1 MKANFSPMNK
11 ILIDSHILLWIFEN
25 PEKLKPS
32 DIQILKSSETNVFI
46 SIASLWELYIRA
58 SQGKLELPNNF
69 FEEIEQNLI
78 SILSIRKKHLTTL
91 LDLPHFHKDPFDR
104 LIISQAIA
112 DNIPIIT
119 HNQIFSEYPVHLL

>member
-1 MKANFSPMNK
+1 MNK

-25 PEKLKPS
+25 PEKLRAN
-32 DIQILKSSETNVFI
+32 DIQLLKDSETNVFI
-46 SIASLWELYIRA
+46 SIASLWELHIKTR
-58 SQGKLELPNNF
+58 QGKLELPNDF

-78 SILSIRKKHLTTL
+78 SILPIRKEHLKAL
-91 LDLPHFHKDPFDR
+91 LNLPHFHKDPFDR

-119 HNQIFSEYPVHLL
+119 HDQVFSEYHVQLL